1 MNRLDL
7 CYLIDKFEHLKWKK
21 QMLPHNKYQHE
32 KRSVVNRFHT
42 EHVSEHNFSQKQI
55 LTQQNINKHQI
66 VPNGWYH
73 SHTSISWGELFL
85 FMSFWPILT
94 VHSTGV
100 EHFYFTL
107 SLTSNRIEFS
117 LQICIIFFNVLKYS
131 FVWMF
136 VFLFMIFLFR
146 FKYSSIML
154 CVICVRVCVCLFMCT
169 YLKNSSNFFSVSLS

>member
-32 KRSVVNRFHT
+32 KRSGVNRFHT

-66 VPNGWYH
+66 VPNGRYH

-131 FVWMF
+131 FVCFFPW
-136 VFLFMIFLFR
+136 
-146 FKYSSIML
+146 
-154 CVICVRVCVCLFMCT
+154 
-169 YLKNSSNFFSVSLS
+169 FFSFASNILP